1 MYKWYLPEHSA
12 QIWEHINKFD
22 INTLNSSVKEVM
34 ESGFLESIEKAW
46 TGESKLEVC
55 AIKCNKVFDPFA
67 AQWS

>member
-1 MYKWYLPEHSA
+1 
-12 QIWEHINKFD
+12 
-22 INTLNSSVKEVM
+22 M